1 MAIYHL
7 EAKVISRGAGRS
19 ACAASAYLSCSAIY
33 NDYDGVQHDYTRK
46 KGLVWEQVFLPYSAP
61 SAWQDREILWNAVEE
76 NEKTKDSRLAR
87 EFVPALPIELTS
99 EQWEEL
105 LTDFIQNSFVSDGM
119 CADVAIHDP
128 DPPGHNPHAHI
139 LLTVRPLNPDGTWQY
154 KTEKEYLC
162 VRDGEERG
170 FTAAEFKE
178 AQAEGWEKQYQYKVG
193 RKKEYLAP
201 SEAEAK
207 GYERTSKYPKSTK
220 YGRQNPISDRWNSE
234 EQLVLWREA
243 WANAVNRSLERY
255 GFDERVDHWSHAA
268 RGLDE
273 QPTVHEGVIARAL
286 EEKGV
291 ISDRCELN
299 RQIKRDNTLLR
310 ELKAQVKK
318 LMQAV
323 KNTIPALAEAMES
336 VRENMIIFKYQLG
349 YILTGKRRLTNNLD
363 VIKPELERYT
373 QIAGRI
379 KEKSKERNTL
389 LSEKKAT
396 PMRNILKH
404 RELSRRI
411 AELTE
416 ELEELRSEK
425 KQLLAMMDYAE
436 DTGLS
441 TVRKDISAMEANLAR
456 LEQQEKKY
464 TTELN
469 AALAE
474 YAELKTQ
481 ASDFDP
487 DELAMAQLEI
497 RPQKEAS
504 AESRVQAAYG
514 DKYDFWTMI
523 GAKREVAELL
533 GEEEPRSIRERLR
546 RKEYE
551 KQRTEKQEL
560 PQCKKNKDRG
570 WER

>member
-7 EAKVISRGAGRS
+7 EAKVVSRGEGRS
-19 ACAASAYLSCSAIY
+19 ACAASAYLSCSTIY

-46 KGLVWEQVFLPYSAP
+46 GGLVWEQVFLPEYAP
-61 SAWQDREILWNAVEE
+61 SEWQERSVLWNAVEE

-99 EQWEEL
+99 EQWKEL
-105 LTDFIQNSFVSDGM
+105 LTDFIKESFISDGM

-139 LLTVRPLNPDGTWQY
+139 LLTVRPLNPDGSWQY

-162 VRDGEERG
+162 VRNGEECG
-170 FTAAEFKE
+170 FTASEFKT
-178 AQAEGWEKQYQYKVG
+178 AQTEGWEKQYQYKVG
-193 RKKEYLAP
+193 RKKEYMAP
-201 SEAEAK
+201 SEAEAE
-207 GYERTSKYPKSTK
+207 GYERTSKHPKSTK
-220 YGRQNPISDRWNSE
+220 YGRQNPISERWNSE

-255 GFDERVDHWSHAA
+255 GFDERVDHRSHAA

-273 QPTVHEGVIARAL
+273 QPTVHECVIARAL

-318 LMQAV
+318 LMQVV

-336 VRENMIIFKYQLG
+336 VREKMIVFRYQLG
-349 YILTGKRRLTNNLD
+349 YILTGKRRLTKSLD
-363 VIKPELERYT
+363 VMRPELERYT
-373 QIAGRI
+373 RIAGQI

-396 PMRNILKH
+396 PVINIPKH
-404 RELSRRI
+404 RDLSRRI

-425 KQLLAMMDYAE
+425 KQLLAMLDYAE

-441 TVRKDISAMEANLAR
+441 TVKKDISAMEANLAK
-456 LEQQEKKY
+456 LEQQEQKY
-464 TTELN
+464 TDELN
-469 AALAE
+469 STLSE
-474 YAELKTQ
+474 YEELKAQT
-481 ASDFDP
+481 ANFDP
-487 DELAMAQLEI
+487 DELAVAQLEL

-504 AESRVQAAYG
+504 AESRVQAVYG

-551 KQRTEKQEL
+551 KQRAERQDS
-560 PQCKKNKDRG
+560 PQKKKNKDHG

>member
-7 EAKVISRGAGRS
+7 EAKVVSRGTGRS

-46 KGLVWEQVFLPYSAP
+46 KGLVWEQVFLPDCAP
-61 SAWQDREILWNAVEE
+61 AEWQERGALWNAVEE

-87 EFVPALPIELTS
+87 EFVPALPVELTP
-99 EQWEEL
+99 EQWKEL
-105 LTDFIQNSFVSDGM
+105 LSDFIQGSFVSDGM
-119 CADVAIHDP
+119 CADVAVHDP
-128 DPPGHNPHAHI
+128 APPGHNPHAHI
-139 LLTVRPLNPDGTWQY
+139 LLTVRPLNPDGSWQY

-162 VRDGEERG
+162 VRNGEERG
-170 FTAAEFKE
+170 FTAAEFKA
-178 AQAEGWEKQYQYKVG
+178 AQAEGWEKQYPYKVG
-193 RKKEYLAP
+193 RKKVYLAP

-207 GYERTSKYPKSTK
+207 GYERASKYPKSTK
-220 YGRQNPISDRWNSE
+220 YGRQNPISQRWNSD

-255 GFDERVDHWSHAA
+255 GFEERVDHRSNAA

-286 EEKGV
+286 ERKGIV
-291 ISDRCELN
+291 SDRCELN
-299 RQIKRDNTLLR
+299 RQIKRDNALLR

-323 KNTIPALAEAMES
+323 KNTIPSLAEAMES
-336 VRENMIIFKYQLG
+336 VRGKMILFLYQLR
-349 YILTGKRRLTNNLD
+349 YITGGKNRLTRNLD
-363 VIKPELERYT
+363 IMNDKLEEYVR
-373 QIAGRI
+373 IAGEI
-379 KEKSKERNTL
+379 KEKSKDRSTL

-396 PMRNILKH
+396 PAINILKH
-404 RELSRRI
+404 RDLSRRI

-425 KQLLAMMDYAE
+425 TQLLASMEYAS
-436 DTGLS
+436 DTPLS
-441 TVRKDISAMEANLAR
+441 AVRKDVAAIEANLKK
-456 LEQQEKKY
+456 LEQQEQKY
-464 TTELN
+464 TDELN

-474 YAELKTQ
+474 YSELKAQ
-481 ASDFDP
+481 AADFDP

-504 AESRVQAAYG
+504 AESKIQAAYG
-514 DKYDFWTMI
+514 DKYDFWTMV
-523 GAKREVAELL
+523 GAKRDVAELL

-546 RKEYE
+546 RKEIE
-551 KQRTEKQEL
+551 KQRAERQGTPRTQ
-560 PQCKKNKDRG
+560 KNKDRG

>member
-1 MAIYHL
+1 M
-7 EAKVISRGAGRS
+7 
-19 ACAASAYLSCSAIY
+19 
-33 NDYDGVQHDYTRK
+33 T
-46 KGLVWEQVFLPYSAP
+46 
-61 SAWQDREILWNAVEE
+61 
-76 NEKTKDSRLAR
+76 
-87 EFVPALPIELTS
+87 
-99 EQWEEL
+99 
-105 LTDFIQNSFVSDGM
+105 
-119 CADVAIHDP
+119 
-128 DPPGHNPHAHI
+128 
-139 LLTVRPLNPDGTWQY
+139 
-154 KTEKEYLC
+154 
-162 VRDGEERG
+162 
-170 FTAAEFKE
+170 
-178 AQAEGWEKQYQYKVG
+178 
-193 RKKEYLAP
+193 
-201 SEAEAK
+201 
-207 GYERTSKYPKSTK
+207 
-220 YGRQNPISDRWNSE
+220 
-234 EQLVLWREA
+234 
-243 WANAVNRSLERY
+243 
-255 GFDERVDHWSHAA
+255 
-268 RGLDE
+268 
-273 QPTVHEGVIARAL
+273 ARAL
-286 EEKGV
+286 EAKDV
-291 ISDRCELN
+291 ISERCELN

-363 VIKPELERYT
+363 VMKPELERYT

-379 KEKSKERNTL
+379 KEKSKERNIL

-396 PMRNILKH
+396 PMLNILKH

-441 TVRKDISAMEANLAR
+441 TVKKDISAMETNLAR

-464 TTELN
+464 TAELN

-474 YAELKTQ
+474 YEELKTQ

-523 GAKREVAELL
+523 SAKRDVAELL

-560 PQCKKNKDRG
+560 PQRKKNKDRG

>member
-7 EAKVISRGAGRS
+7 EAKVVSRGAGRS
-19 ACAASAYLSCSAIY
+19 ACAASAYLSCSSIY

-46 KGLVWEQVFLPYSAP
+46 GGLVWEQIFLPEYAP
-61 SAWQDREILWNAVEE
+61 AEWQDRGVLWNAVEE
-76 NEKTKDSRLAR
+76 NENTKDSRLAR
-87 EFVPALPIELTS
+87 EFVPALPVELTS
-99 EQWEEL
+99 EQWKEL
-105 LTDFIQNSFVSDGM
+105 LTDFIHESFVSDGM
-119 CADVAIHDP
+119 CADVAVHDP

-139 LLTVRPLNPDGTWQY
+139 LLTVRPLNPDGNWQY

-162 VRDGEERG
+162 VRNGEERG

-193 RKKEYLAP
+193 KKKVYLAP

-207 GYERTSKYPKSTK
+207 GYERISKHPKSTK
-220 YGRQNPISDRWNSE
+220 YGRQNPISERWNSE

-255 GFDERVDHWSHAA
+255 GFDERVDHRSHAA

-273 QPTVHEGVIARAL
+273 QPTVHEGVTARAL
-286 EEKGV
+286 EAKGV

-299 RQIKRDNTLLR
+299 RQIKWDNALLR
-310 ELKAQVKK
+310 EIKVQVKK
-318 LMQAV
+318 LMQVV

-336 VRENMIIFKYQLG
+336 VREKMIVFRYQLG
-349 YILTGKRRLTNNLD
+349 HILTGKRRLTKSLD
-363 VIKPELERYT
+363 VMRSELERYT
-373 QIAGRI
+373 RIAGRI

-396 PMRNILKH
+396 PVLNILKH
-404 RELSRRI
+404 RDLTRRI

-425 KQLLAMMDYAE
+425 KQLLASLDYAE

-441 TVRKDISAMEANLAR
+441 TVKKDISAMEANLAR
-456 LEQQEKKY
+456 LEQQEQKY
-464 TTELN
+464 TAELN

-474 YAELKTQ
+474 YKELKAQT
-481 ASDFDP
+481 ADFDP
-487 DELAMAQLEI
+487 DELAMAQLAI

-504 AESRVQAAYG
+504 AESRVQVAYG

-523 GAKREVAELL
+523 SAKRDVAELL

-546 RKEYE
+546 RKEIE
-551 KQRTEKQEL
+551 KQRISRERE
-560 PQCKKNKDRG
+560 PQRKKSKDHG